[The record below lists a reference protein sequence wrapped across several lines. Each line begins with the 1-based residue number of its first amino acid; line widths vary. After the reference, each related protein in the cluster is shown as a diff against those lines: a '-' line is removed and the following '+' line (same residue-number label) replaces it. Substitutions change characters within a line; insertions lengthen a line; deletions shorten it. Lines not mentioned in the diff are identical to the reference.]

1 MNNPFRYRPSSIMV
15 GMMQDVTAAIAA
27 DPVLDGL
34 FREGKMLG
42 LLRCKASDAG
52 SDASQGDAG
61 SDASPG
67 DAASDELWLLAYSG
81 KRNPSAE
88 GVEVHGTVLP
98 FVPPVYDV
106 TDGYFREKENEISEI
121 NRQIA
126 QAQEGQIAQ
135 AQEGPASGTCDEG
148 EGVAAGVEQLKLHRA
163 MESVKLQRWTF
174 EQYRLLNARG
184 EEKSVL
190 DIYADKNLIP
200 PAATGDCAAP
210 KLLQEAYRR
219 GLRPLEI
226 GEFWYGI
233 SPDGPVRGQGR
244 FYPACSWKCGP
255 ILKFMLQGL
264 EIEDSVNLC
273 GEPRVLYEDEA
284 IIVVDKPSGMP
295 AVPGLDG
302 LESLE
307 TWLRTRFEGEIFQI
321 HRLDQDTS
329 GTMVFARSRRAQ
341 GIIQRQFE
349 DRTVEKTYLAVV
361 DGRLPS
367 GNGCP
372 SAEND
377 RLAAD
382 HGTIDL
388 PLAPDYEDKPRQ
400 KVDPV
405 QGKRAVT
412 EYRVLEG
419 DEAKAVFDLFGLS
432 KAQSFGCSAVEFRPH
447 TGRSHQLRVHAAHP
461 SGLGAPILGDTL
473 YGSASRA
480 PRLCLHAASLLFVHP
495 TTGNQVKY

>member
-1 MNNPFRYRPSSIMV
+1 MV

-34 FREGKMLG
+34 FHEGKMLG
-42 LLRCKASDAG
+42 LLRCEAQGADLGTGPAG
-52 SDASQGDAG
+52 QA
-61 SDASPG
+61 P
-67 DAASDELWLLAYSG
+67 DELWLLAYSG
-81 KRNPSAE
+81 KRNPSAA
-88 GVEVHGTVLP
+88 GVEVHGAVLS

-106 TDGYFREKENEISEI
+106 TDGYFREKESEISEI

-126 QAQEGQIAQ
+126 EVLEGQIAQ
-135 AQEGPASGTCDEG
+135 MQEGPATGAGAVG
-148 EGVAAGVEQLKLHRA
+148 EDVAARIEQLKLRRA

-184 EEKSVL
+184 EEKNVL

-219 GLRPLEI
+219 GLWPLEI

-255 ILKFMLQGL
+255 ILSFMLQGL
-264 EIEDSVNLC
+264 DVEDPVNLC
-273 GEPRVLYEDEA
+273 GEPRILSVDED

-307 TWLRTRFEGEIFQI
+307 TWLRTHFEGEIFQI

-341 GIIQRQFE
+341 GMIQRQFE
-349 DRTVEKTYLAVV
+349 DREVEKTYLAVV
-361 DGRLPS
+361 DGHP
-367 GNGCP
+367 
-372 SAEND
+372 AQ
-377 RLAAD
+377 D

-432 KAQSFGCSAVEFRPH
+432 KTQYFGCSAVEFRPH

-480 PRLCLHAASLLFVHP
+480 PRLCLHAASLVFTHP
-495 TTGNQVKY
+495 D

>member
-1 MNNPFRYRPSSIMV
+1 MV

-34 FREGKMLG
+34 FHEGKMLG
-42 LLRCKASDAG
+42 LLRCEA
-52 SDASQGDAG
+52 
-61 SDASPG
+61 P
-67 DAASDELWLLAYSG
+67 DELWLLAYSG
-81 KRNPSAE
+81 KRNPSAA
-88 GVEVHGTVLP
+88 GVEVHGTVLS

-126 QAQEGQIAQ
+126 QALEGQIAQ
-135 AQEGPASGTCDEG
+135 TREGPATG
-148 EGVAAGVEQLKLHRA
+148 AGAVGARIEQLKLRRA

-174 EQYRLLNARG
+174 EQYRLLNAKG
-184 EEKSVL
+184 EEKNVL

-210 KLLQEAYRR
+210 KLLQEAFRR

-226 GEFWYGI
+226 GEFWYGL
-233 SPDGPVRGQGR
+233 SPEGPVRGQGR

-255 ILKFMLQGL
+255 ILNFMLQGL
-264 EIEDSVNLC
+264 DVEDPVNLC
-273 GEPRVLYEDEA
+273 GEPRILAVDED

-307 TWLRTRFEGEIFQI
+307 TWLRTHFEGDIFQI

-349 DRTVEKTYLAVV
+349 DRMVEKTYLAVV
-361 DGRLPS
+361 DGVFANATTRALLYFQKK
-367 GNGCP
+367 N
-372 SAEND
+372 
-377 RLAAD
+377 
-382 HGTIDL
+382 DL
-388 PLAPDYEDKPRQ
+388 PQSGVADEETQQL
-400 KVDPV
+400 
-405 QGKRAVT
+405 
-412 EYRVLEG
+412 LFS
-419 DEAKAVFDLFGLS
+419 DEAKPFSTPEVTEA
-432 KAQSFGCSAVEFRPH
+432 P
-447 TGRSHQLRVHAAHP
+447 AA
-461 SGLGAPILGDTL
+461 
-473 YGSASRA
+473 
-480 PRLCLHAASLLFVHP
+480 
-495 TTGNQVKY
+495 

>member
-1 MNNPFRYRPSSIMV
+1 MV
-15 GMMQDVTAAIAA
+15 GMMSEVAGAIAA

-34 FREGKMLG
+34 LREGKMLG
-42 LLRCKASDAG
+42 LLRFAEKG
-52 SDASQGDAG
+52 E
-61 SDASPG
+61 PG
-67 DAASDELWLLAYSG
+67 PGGWLLAYSG
-81 KRNPSAE
+81 KRNPKAE
-88 GVEVHGTVLP
+88 GILVNGTFLP
-98 FVPPVYDV
+98 FVPPIYDV
-106 TDGYFREKENEISEI
+106 TEGYFLEKEMEISRI
-121 NRQIA
+121 NGRIA
-126 QAQEGQIAQ
+126 ELSSMLEEGRDMEMPSSHSQQ
-135 AQEGPASGTCDEG
+135 QGLKEG
-148 EGVAAGVEQLKLHRA
+148 AAGEPGLKEQIEQLKLKRA

-174 EQYRLLNARG
+174 GQYRLLNAKG
-184 EEKSVL
+184 EERSILEVYEDRHL
-190 DIYADKNLIP
+190 TP

-219 GLRPLEI
+219 GLEPLEI
-226 GEFWYGI
+226 GEFWYGR
-233 SPDGPVRGQGR
+233 SPEGPVRGHGR

-255 ILKFMLQGL
+255 ILGFMLQGL
-264 EIEDSVNLC
+264 DIDDPVNLC
-273 GEPRVLYEDEA
+273 GEPRILYQDDA

-341 GIIQRQFE
+341 GMIQRQFE
-349 DRTVEKTYLAVV
+349 DREVEKTYLAVV
-361 DGRLPS
+361 DGHPAVETGS
-367 GNGCP
+367 
-372 SAEND
+372 
-377 RLAAD
+377 
-382 HGTIDL
+382 IDL

-400 KVDPV
+400 KVDTV

-412 EYRVLEG
+412 DFRVLDGE
-419 DEAKAVFDLFGLS
+419 EARAVFGLFGLS
-432 KAQSFGCSAVEFRPH
+432 KAEAFGCCAVEFCPH

-480 PRLCLHAASLLFVHP
+480 PRLCLHAATLSFTHP
-495 TTGNQVKY
+495 LTGERVCLP

>member
-1 MNNPFRYRPSSIMV
+1 MV

-42 LLRCKASDAG
+42 LLRYATAGNAS
-52 SDASQGDAG
+52 SDGG
-61 SDASPG
+61 P
-67 DAASDELWLLAYSG
+67 SDEGWLLAYSG

-88 GVEVHGTVLP
+88 GVKVHGTVMP
-98 FVPPVYDV
+98 FVPPVYDI
-106 TDGYFREKENEISEI
+106 TDGYFRQKEGEISDI

-126 QAQEGQIAQ
+126 EALEGKASEALEGQTDDLADWI
-135 AQEGPASGTCDEG
+135 
-148 EGVAAGVEQLKLHRA
+148 EQLKLRRA

-174 EQYRLLNARG
+174 GQYRLLNARG

-219 GLRPLEI
+219 GFMPLEI

-233 SPDGPVRGQGR
+233 SPEGPVRGQGR

-255 ILKFMLQGL
+255 ILNFMLQGL
-264 EIEDSVNLC
+264 EVGDSVNLC
-273 GEPRVLYEDEA
+273 GEPRILYEDEA

-349 DRTVEKTYLAVV
+349 DREVEKTYLAVV
-361 DGRLPS
+361 DGRLAS
-367 GNGCP
+367 
-372 SAEND
+372 
-377 RLAAD
+377 D

-419 DEAKAVFDLFGLS
+419 DEAKAVFDLFALS

-480 PRLCLHAASLLFVHP
+480 PCLCLHAASLLFVHP
-495 TTGNQVKY
+495 TTGSPVRIYSPDDRAPGLRRCGT

>member
-1 MNNPFRYRPSSIMV
+1 MV
-15 GMMQDVTAAIAA
+15 CMMQEVTTAVAA

-42 LLRCKASDAG
+42 LLRYSTPDG
-52 SDASQGDAG
+52 QSVDGLSQGEG
-61 SDASPG
+61 
-67 DAASDELWLLAYSG
+67 WLVAYSG
-81 KRNPSAE
+81 KRSSSAE
-88 GVEVHGTVLP
+88 GVYVHGALLP
-98 FVPPVYDV
+98 FVPPIYDV
-106 TDGYFREKENEISEI
+106 TDGYFKEKEAEISDI
-121 NRQIA
+121 NRQISVLSTA
-126 QAQEGQIAQ
+126 VVDGTVVDGSDDFDGQI
-135 AQEGPASGTCDEG
+135 
-148 EGVAAGVEQLKLHRA
+148 EQLKLRRA

-184 EEKSVL
+184 EEKNVL
-190 DIYADKNLIP
+190 EIYADKNLIP

-210 KLLQEAYRR
+210 KLLQEAYRK
-219 GLRPLEI
+219 GFEPLEI

-255 ILKFMLQGL
+255 ILNFMLQGL
-264 EIEDSVNLC
+264 AIDDPVNLC
-273 GEPRVLYEDEA
+273 GEPRVLSEDEA

-307 TWLRTRFEGEIFQI
+307 TWLRSHFEGEIFQI

-329 GTMVFARSRRAQ
+329 GLMVFARSRRAQ

-349 DRTVEKTYLAVV
+349 DHTVEKTYLAVV
-361 DGRLPS
+361 DGHP
-367 GNGCP
+367 
-372 SAEND
+372 AV
-377 RLAAD
+377 D

-412 EYRVLEG
+412 DFRVLGG
-419 DEAKAVFDLFGLS
+419 DEAKAVFGLFGLS
-432 KAQSFGCSAVEFRPH
+432 KVQSFGCSAVEFRPH

-480 PRLCLHAASLLFVHP
+480 PRLCLCAATLRFTHP
-495 TTGNQVKY
+495 VSGETVSYRF